1 MSEPS
6 PIFCEHANEMPQQ
19 CPCPPDC
26 YCKAHACKATVS
38 KLRAASPAAKN
49 FRIAFCGASG
59 TGKTTL
65 STYLC
70 DKFDIPFNPVGSR
83 SVSKAMGFDSPY
95 DVDKAGKRAEFQRRL
110 VREKRAWEDAQ
121 PAFVTDRTTLDNLA
135 YTMFH
140 DIGTVDEAL
149 YDEVVGGI
157 HRYTHIIY
165 CPVEVFCNPGSD
177 PSRVKDMTYHK
188 LYDAVIEGLVRKH
201 LPKSNLVKCLR
212 MDVAGQEARRAV
224 LDDYFA
230 IELRM

>member
-1 MSEPS
+1 
-6 PIFCEHANEMPQQ
+6 
-19 CPCPPDC
+19 
-26 YCKAHACKATVS
+26 VS
-38 KLRAASPAAKN
+38 KIKAAESTPPTKTVWEHLKSSPVSPAKN
-49 FRIAFCGASG
+49 LRIAFCGASG

-83 SVSKAMGFDSPY
+83 SVSKAMGFESPY

-121 PAFVTDRTTLDNLA
+121 TAFVSDRTTLDNLA

-140 DIGTVDEAL
+140 DIGTVDEAFF
-149 YDEVVGGI
+149 DEAIGGT

-177 PSRVKDMTYHK
+177 PSRVHDMTYHK
-188 LYDAVIEGLVRKH
+188 LYDTVIEGLVQRH
-201 LPKSNLVKCLR
+201 LPKSKLVKYARL
-212 MDVAGQEARRAV
+212 DVAGQVARRTW
-224 LDDYFA
+224 LDEYFA
-230 IELRM
+230 IDLRM